1 MAQAQLYFL
10 SDQYY
15 LDFPDDKL
23 MKNKDMIDGV
33 PHSRPCFFAFPD
45 SKAPE
50 IYWIIPI
57 SSKYEKFKQ
66 IAEKKIQKYGK
77 CNTIRFGTV
86 LGRRTAFLIQNMC
99 PATEKYLIAYI
110 DKNNQPIRID
120 DRIAADVVKNAREVL
135 GMAKRGAKVIFPD
148 VFRIYRSLK
157 QQLSWWTICCA
168 QTQHPFQDKAVT
180 SWICKIEKA
189 RFQSVF
195 GNGLSAFVPDKL
207 YWIQTPVARLLPTV
221 LKN

>member
-45 SKAPE
+45 SKTPE
-50 IYWIIPI
+50 IYWIVPI

-66 IAEKKIQKYGK
+66 IEEKKIQKYGK

-86 LGRRTAFLIQNMC
+86 LGRHTAFLIQNMC

-120 DRIAADVVKNAREVL
+120 DRIAADVVKNAHEVL

-157 QQLSWWTICCA
+157 QQLS
-168 QTQHPFQDKAVT
+168 
-180 SWICKIEKA
+180 
-189 RFQSVF
+189 
-195 GNGLSAFVPDKL
+195 
-207 YWIQTPVARLLPTV
+207 
-221 LKN
+221 

>member
-15 LDFPDDKL
+15 LDFPDDRL

-45 SKAPE
+45 SKIPE
-50 IYWIIPI
+50 IYWIVPI

-66 IAEKKIQKYGK
+66 IEEKKIQKYGK

-99 PATEKYLIAYI
+99 PATEKYLTAYI

-135 GMAKRGAKVIFPD
+135 GMAKRGTKVIFPD
-148 VFRIYRSLK
+148 VFQIYRGLE
-157 QQLSWWTICCA
+157 QQLNLEKDSAALKPSILA
-168 QTQHPFQDKAVT
+168 
-180 SWICKIEKA
+180 KI
-189 RFQSVF
+189 RQ
-195 GNGLSAFVPDKL
+195 P
-207 YWIQTPVARLLPTV
+207 LPEPAPSKKSKT
-221 LKN
+221 KEHDDR